1 MCFTMPLIPPLEPNT
16 ITASILSI
24 VNTKASFTSGKLLLG
39 PLHHVLEV
47 PGLLFVHHGDGGDR
61 GWSWVSYDVLRGV
74 LTVAAA
80 LNVRCEEWYI
90 IPGLVKVGIG
100 CSEAG
105 VSKGGSL
112 DDA

>member
-1 MCFTMPLIPPLEPNT
+1 MPLVPPLKQKT
-16 ITASILSI
+16 SITSI
-24 VNTKASFTSGKLLLG
+24 VLIVYTETSLTPSKVLLG

-47 PGLLFVHHGDGGDR
+47 PGLLFVHHDDGGDR

>member
-1 MCFTMPLIPPLEPNT
+1 MF
-16 ITASILSI
+16 
-24 VNTKASFTSGKLLLG
+24 
-39 PLHHVLEV
+39 
-47 PGLLFVHHGDGGDR
+47 
-61 GWSWVSYDVLRGV
+61 YDVLRGV